1 MRACEPDDRAPQLST
16 KLGVPPCLENA
27 MTSQRASIAIAARP
41 FDMRRLRGLVL
52 GMSLAV
58 GGLCPNASASEDV
71 AFKEL
76 GGEQCFMFSRLAPFR
91 LEGDRY
97 VRAPLE
103 LVINNEEDYKRLF
116 DPKIR
121 RQDCDDID
129 PSKAIPK
136 VDFSRQTVLGLWT
149 GGSCADTDFD
159 KKVSKDDSQKWV
171 IYSVT
176 VLGSDIACSGPGLE
190 SLNLIAIPRIPA
202 EYKVFFET
210 FRKHK

>member
-1 MRACEPDDRAPQLST
+1 
-16 KLGVPPCLENA
+16 

-41 FDMRRLRGLVL
+41 FGTRRLRGLVL

-58 GGLCPNASASEDV
+58 GGLCSSATANEDV
-71 AFKEL
+71 AFEAL

-103 LVINNEEDYKRLF
+103 LVINNDEDYKRLF

-121 RQDCDDID
+121 RQDCDDVD

-136 VDFSRQTVLGLWT
+136 VDFSRQTVLGSWAS
-149 GGSCADTDFD
+149 GSCADTGLERI
-159 KKVSKDDSQKWV
+159 VRKDDSQRWV
-171 IYSVT
+171 IYSIT
-176 VLGSDIACSGPGLE
+176 VVGSDITCSGPGLE
-190 SLNLIAIPRIPA
+190 SLNLIAIPKIA
-202 EYKVFFET
+202 ADYKVFFET